1 MPGYERILVASSK
14 GGVGK
19 STAALGLAA
28 EFARLGKRSLL
39 LDLDVTSRSLDL
51 LTGCA
56 DNALFTFA
64 DLLSGTSPE
73 TAVTRPFPSLP
84 GLMLLPAPASRRLA
98 ELEEERG
105 ISAAD
110 LIREGLDKILAW
122 EGFDILVC
130 DTGGGLDLACA
141 AAPYFPFILVAAEQ
155 SQTSIRAAEYAASRL
170 ERCGGRAIRLCVC
183 AFDLSAVKKEKRAGV
198 IEMIDASSLQCVGVI
213 PFDPRLQKIQDAG
226 QLPPRQSPV
235 TAACRNIARRL
246 MGYDVRLFD
255 GIPALS
261 RRRRLAL

>member
-28 EFARLGKRSLL
+28 EFARLGKRTLL

-98 ELEEERG
+98 ELQEERG
-105 ISAAD
+105 TSAAD
-110 LIREGLDKILAW
+110 LIREGFAR
-122 EGFDILVC
+122 GAV
-130 DTGGGLDLACA
+130 
-141 AAPYFPFILVAAEQ
+141 
-155 SQTSIRAAEYAASRL
+155 YAASRL

-213 PFDPRLQKIQDAG
+213 PFDPRLQKNQDAG